1 MIPHMKLHERLL
13 AWLLMRIEAKHG
25 WGGGFSDDGDGM
37 RWLLEGNHAQL
48 SRCIGLMRDH
58 ACIIKAR
65 EWGKEDA
72 E

>member
-25 WGGGFSDDGDGM
+25 WGGGFSDDNEGM
-37 RWLLEGNHAQL
+37 RWLLEGDRAQL
-48 SRCIGLMRDH
+48 SWCIELMRDYMH
-58 ACIIKAR
+58 VINAR
-65 EWGKEDA
+65 EWDKEDA